1 MKTETNKTGRGPAAQ
16 KMLRVAERLIAEK
29 GIDGVSS
36 RELAREAGQKN
47 HSAVNYHFGSF
58 DGLLDAIIDER
69 AVKINAR
76 RESLLADVE
85 KQSKPPAPRALLDA
99 MIRPLAEELLRGDG
113 HSRYLNLLG
122 QLLSRPR
129 WQTLFFENRSRSTA
143 LLRISA
149 LLSSQLPPDMPEVIR
164 HSRQALM
171 GRHIIH
177 TVAYWDELQ
186 HSGSVKMNENE
197 LQWRIQDLI
206 NYSLAG
212 LMAPHSAPD
221 ATQ

>member
-1 MKTETNKTGRGPAAQ
+1 MKTETSKTNRSPAAQ

-58 DGLLDAIIDER
+58 DGLVNAIIDER
-69 AVKINAR
+69 AGNINAQ
-76 RESLLADVE
+76 RESLLAAIDVHGGAA
-85 KQSKPPAPRALLDA
+85 SPRALLDA
-99 MIRPLAEELLRGDG
+99 MIRPLAEELLRDDG
-113 HSRYLNLLG
+113 NSRYLNLLG

-129 WQTLFFENRSRSTA
+129 WQRLFFENRARSQA

-149 LLSSQLPPDMPEVIR
+149 LLSAQLPTDMPEAIR

-177 TVAYWDELQ
+177 SVAYWDELQ
-186 HSGSVKMNENE
+186 HSGSVKMNEQE
-197 LQWRIQDLI
+197 LEWRIQDLI

-212 LMAPHSAPD
+212 LMAPHRTESA
-221 ATQ
+221 